1 MLLNSLEHIAF
12 RLAGLTTVIYGL
24 EKTRILENFIGENS
38 GDISVALKTSAIL
51 SGSEFL
57 SDHLLSFVTH
67 TKVPSLWTSINQLGM
82 VFVSNAL
89 VLMVLDKLGIDDMI
103 VKRGASDEMKAAQLA
118 LLFVLVQEIT
128 MKFLQMYSSKMLS
141 Y

>member
-1 MLLNSLEHIAF
+1 
-12 RLAGLTTVIYGL
+12 
-24 EKTRILENFIGENS
+24 
-38 GDISVALKTSAIL
+38 
-51 SGSEFL
+51 
-57 SDHLLSFVTH
+57 LLSFVTH